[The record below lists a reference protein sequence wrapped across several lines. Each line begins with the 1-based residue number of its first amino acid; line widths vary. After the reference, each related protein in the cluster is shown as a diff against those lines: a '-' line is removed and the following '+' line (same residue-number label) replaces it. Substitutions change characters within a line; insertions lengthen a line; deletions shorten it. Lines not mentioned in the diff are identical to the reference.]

1 MFAFIK
7 NHKRDI
13 VITFLLAFAV
23 LSIFDVIVS
32 DYEIKK
38 MKQKE
43 LLSKNELL
51 LKKVEAKE
59 KIASLVFNQLE
70 KYYKEAELFAQKNAD
85 EIRGNLIVF
94 YNGDTEKIAKD
105 LYDLKYGLVK
115 SIDAMVVISNTIRG
129 KTLNNVSLDNADNN
143 DLIVF
148 LAQMIIGDLSI
159 NCATDADTRTIL
171 EEVKQ
176 QFNGKL
182 AEIAMFEITSE
193 RKKRTFWHF
202 LKPKDKYKVSV
213 LSIKTPD
220 LKQLRQ
226 EFIKN
231 DLDLDFLAG
240 FEFLAVSRI
249 NEDSNID
256 GSFILKP
263 NGRKTENL
271 QLHIVQG
278 FNLIDQI
285 NLDVNFKIFLL
296 NAYTELEKIDSL
308 SLTESEN
315 FKKEIAQ
322 KELSFHLEILFMA
335 TVLIFLCIITLRSIE
350 RNNH

>member
-13 VITFLLAFAV
+13 VTTFLLAFAV

-85 EIRGNLIVF
+85 EIRENLVIF

-129 KTLNNVSLDNADNN
+129 KTLNNVPLDNADNN

-159 NCATDADTRTIL
+159 NCTTDADTRTIL

-202 LKPKDKYKVSV
+202 LKPKDKYKNSV

-231 DLDLDFLAG
+231 NLDLDFLAG

-263 NGRKTENL
+263 NGQKTENL

-350 RNNH
+350 QNNH